1 MTPDRSKIAHQR
13 IAGAC
18 DLLALAANDLDAA
31 QLPAT
36 ADEVERLRAH
46 LAGVCNA
53 LNPDRSLTAHGGT

>member
-1 MTPDRSKIAHQR
+1 MHRREQFRSRPGLFRRAFFGHR
-13 IAGAC
+13 VSYG
-18 DLLALAANDLDAA
+18 LLRTST
-31 QLPAT
+31 PAT